1 MSSADSTLA
10 CGKRNNAVES
20 RVTALTELLET
31 ALAHDPEAF
40 SVASA
45 VSSATCDPQ
54 QLDQA
59 KQAVYRKV
67 IERAWE
73 DGQFTADEQATAR
86 WIAERLELPEAEFT
100 AIELELAKKQFAA
113 ALSRA
118 MADGVLDA
126 DDERRLQ
133 KISATIG
140 MSMSSF
146 AGVFFQAEGERF
158 LRGMF
163 LEAVADN
170 HLLTEEWAALLS
182 SADRLGISHREFLEA
197 IRHQA
202 REFVEHVIV
211 DAKADGVIS
220 QHEEETMVWLLQ
232 QLEMPSDFCQ
242 YVVTEMARL
251 KSRVAGSQSLEA
263 ITISRDVRA
272 RAWAKYKG
280 RCAACGAG
288 DYLELVR
295 IIPRSMGGGDDDN
308 NLQLLCR
315 RCLGQTHA

>member
-10 CGKRNNAVES
+10 CGKQKNDVES

-31 ALAHDPEAF
+31 ALAHDPESF
-40 SVASA
+40 SVSSA
-45 VSSATCDPQ
+45 VSSAECDPQ

-73 DGQFTADEQATAR
+73 DGQFTRDEQETAR
-86 WIAERLELPEAEFT
+86 WIAERLELPEAEFA

-126 DDERRLQ
+126 DDQERLE
-133 KISATIG
+133 KISKTIG

-170 HLLTEEWAALLS
+170 HLMTEEWAALLS

-211 DAKADGVIS
+211 DAKADGVITR
-220 QHEEETMVWLLQ
+220 HEEETMVWLLQ

-242 YVVTEMARL
+242 YVVNEMARL
-251 KSRVAGSQSLEA
+251 KSRVAGSSSLEA
-263 ITISRDVRA
+263 LAIARDRRA
-272 RAWAKYKG
+272 RVWDKYKG

-288 DYLELVR
+288 NYLEMVR
-295 IIPRSMGGGDDDN
+295 IIPKSMGGGDDES

-315 RCLGQTHA
+315 RCVGQTHA